1 MNISLFIENANTMF
15 SQLGAIEKK
24 IHVTW
29 RNKNVIDKTQFS
41 MIQNGF
47 FQLKTL
53 NPEYEFKIYE
63 DDDIDQYLQQ
73 HISPSDYELIKNR
86 KVVEKTDL
94 WRLLVIYNEGGFYQ
108 DIDRFYNRPLSTII
122 KPETRCLLPTYYD
135 ADFSQDIM
143 CSSSKNPIHKRAIEL
158 NLERRRNN
166 CRDVLFMGP
175 VCYMHAVTGV
185 LIGIQIDREPPSNI
199 FELLRTIMYNSPYLE
214 TYREEVPYNTITYQ
228 GPDVMFDKDALYRDE
243 NVRHWITY

>member
-1 MNISLFIENANTMF
+1 MDINTFIYKANDMF
-15 SQLGAIEKK
+15 SQLGSIEKK

-29 RNKNVIDKTQFS
+29 RNKNVIDKRQFS
-41 MIQNGF
+41 IIQNGF

-53 NPEYEFKIYE
+53 NPEYEFTIYE
-63 DDDIDQYLQQ
+63 DDDIERYLQQ
-73 HISPSDYELIKNR
+73 QLSKEDYELIKNR

-94 WRLLVIYNEGGFYQ
+94 WRLLIIYNEGGFYQ

-143 CSSSKNPIHKRAIEL
+143 CSCSKNPIHKRAIEL

-166 CRDVLFMGP
+166 CTDVLFMGP
-175 VCYMHAVTGV
+175 VCYMNAVTEV
-185 LIGIQIDREPPSNI
+185 LLCIRFNREPGLNV
-199 FELLRTIMYNSPYLE
+199 FEFMRTIIYNSPYLE

-228 GPDVMFDKDALYRDE
+228 GPEVPFDKDALYRDE
-243 NVRHWITY
+243 NVRHWCSY